1 MTDREPDAPAAAQA
15 AAAPG
20 KYLTFTLGDES
31 YGITVAVV
39 RAIIKLCPITPVA
52 GMPPYV
58 KGVINLRG
66 KVIPVVDLRTRFGL
80 PPRSDDER
88 TLVIVTALPTPTGGT
103 RLHGVIVDRV
113 DELATF
119 AAADIEP
126 TPDFGGAIDIR
137 FIQGMAKSGDR
148 VTALVDLES
157 IAASEIAAPHAE
169 PAPPA

>member
-1 MTDREPDAPAAAQA
+1 M
-15 AAAPG
+15 
-20 KYLTFTLGDES
+20 
-31 YGITVAVV
+31 
-39 RAIIKLCPITPVA
+39 
-52 GMPPYV
+52 
-58 KGVINLRG
+58 
-66 KVIPVVDLRTRFGL
+66 
-80 PPRSDDER
+80 
-88 TLVIVTALPTPTGGT
+88 
-103 RLHGVIVDRV
+103 IVDRV